1 NAAGATRGGK
11 WVFVPAGTYLI
22 STHLTIPTG
31 VTLKGSWQIT
41 PGSGATAI
49 GATLLAVEGAGNPN
63 GTSFIRLYSD
73 SRVEGIRIT
82 YPNQTSPTA
91 DPFIPVAYPWTFES
105 YNATNANIVNC
116 YVENPYQ
123 CLKVW
128 GQRCNVRGLYA
139 QPLYKGIYVLTSW
152 DICRFEDVHF
162 YYLWSDS
169 TGVRTWMAQNA
180 EAFISALNAW
190 QYMSNS
196 LFYGYKYGFHF
207 IPDQD
212 GASTC
217 GQFFNCSA
225 ILCGTAAVKVDKCGQ
240 SGVLFVN
247 SDFCTNPVY
256 SGDANCESV
265 TIAAEALGNASF
277 NNCSFWG
284 PANRICTINNGTEPG
299 GALFSNCS
307 FRDWTTSQYAITVLG
322 GDTIVDGCYFITPGK
337 CVSVASVASG
347 TIVGNLGAAP
357 AEIQN
362 NAGTNCAVA
371 NNVHSADFLDLAELA
386 SQWLQPGQSSSNL
399 NADEIVNFEDFAIM
413 AKDWL
418 K

>member
-1 NAAGATRGGK
+1 
-11 WVFVPAGTYLI
+11 
-22 STHLTIPTG
+22 LTIPTG

-63 GTSFIRLYSD
+63 GTSFITMSSD

-82 YPNQTSPTA
+82 YPNQTSKTA
-91 DPFIPVAYPWTFES
+91 DPFVPVQYPWTFLT
-105 YNATNANIVNC
+105 YNATNTNIINC

-139 QPLYKGIYVLTSW
+139 QPLYKGIYVESSY
-152 DICRFEDVHF
+152 DVCRFEDVHF
-162 YYLWSDS
+162 YHLWSAS
-169 TGVRTWMAQNA
+169 TGVRTWMSKNA
-180 EAFISALNAW
+180 VAFVSAFNAW

-207 IPDQD
+207 ISNQT
-212 GASTC
+212 GASC
-217 GQFFNCSA
+217 GQFFNCSV
-225 ILCGTAAVKVDKCGQ
+225 ILCGSTAVKVDECGQ

-247 SDFCTNPVY
+247 SDFSMNPLY

-265 TIAAEALGNASF
+265 TIAAEAIGNASF

-284 PANRICTINNGTEPG
+284 SANRICTINNGTDPG
-299 GALFSNCS
+299 SALFSNCS
-307 FRDWTTSQYAITVLG
+307 FRDWNRNANGQYAITALG
-322 GDTIVDGCYFITPGK
+322 GDAIVDGCYFISAGN
-337 CVSVASVASG
+337 CVSVASVAAG
-347 TIVGNLGAAP
+347 TIVGNLGAAS

-371 NNVHSADFLDLAELA
+371 NNV
-386 SQWLQPGQSSSNL
+386 P
-399 NADEIVNFEDFAIM
+399 
-413 AKDWL
+413 
-418 K
+418 